1 MLQFHYFEMKVF
13 FQRSTLILII
23 INSIIYFNTIKSS
36 TLILIII
43 FNDTNKLCKN
53 CLPMKLFK
61 KKKKEIFRHEICI
74 TKYSFECWKTSR
86 MNTRRNLIDIDS
98 GSFSITL
105 HLVHDKEYYL
115 ANAYLAEKTWIFD
128 IEQSHDSR
136 RC

>member
-61 KKKKEIFRHEICI
+61 KKKERDFQTRNLYHEIF
-74 TKYSFECWKTSR
+74 F
-86 MNTRRNLIDIDS
+86 
-98 GSFSITL
+98 
-105 HLVHDKEYYL
+105 
-115 ANAYLAEKTWIFD
+115 
-128 IEQSHDSR
+128 
-136 RC
+136 